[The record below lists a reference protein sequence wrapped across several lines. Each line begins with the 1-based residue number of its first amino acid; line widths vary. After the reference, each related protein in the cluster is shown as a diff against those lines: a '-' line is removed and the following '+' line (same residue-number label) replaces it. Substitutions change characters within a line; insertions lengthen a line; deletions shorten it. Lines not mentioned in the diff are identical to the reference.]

1 MVLVNPNHL
10 LHMLSRFVALQ
21 SQHLLHAY
29 RLRCAWRTRRGML
42 IALWRRPWF
51 WAQPTRLWQQAE
63 VCALLVACSARLTRW
78 SRFCLLVSRIDKE
91 FVCSSY
97 ALIKSL
103 SARLTHWSR
112 VCLLVSRIDQDLVS
126 LSHALIKAFAVMTLG
141 HTLSHPF
148 SQSHALR
155 FYDTLFLLLAA
166 YALSSLCLP

>member
-112 VCLLVSRIDQDLVS
+112 SCLPVSCIDQGICCDDPWSHFVTSFLSIPRFEILWHS
-126 LSHALIKAFAVMTLG
+126 LS
-141 HTLSHPF
+141 
-148 SQSHALR
+148 
-155 FYDTLFLLLAA
+155 LACSVCSVE
-166 YALSSLCLP
+166 LMSPLTWHILT